1 MTDSSDVKPIA
12 VSEWDPRLAAIV
24 AEMRG
29 RPLNVHKLM
38 ANNPELLLAWWNF
51 RNHVTSGGKL
61 QQRHREL
68 IVLRVAVRMKCW
80 YEWAS
85 HVDRGLK
92 AGLSFDDIECVRLGR
107 IAARWKRGD
116 ELVLRATD
124 EFFDRQEITPETR
137 IAMRAYFTSP
147 ELMDLIAICGAYITL
162 GAMINTWGLEVDE
175 FISTDDG
182 MDQNSW
188 SRA

>member
-1 MTDSSDVKPIA
+1 MTYSSDVQPIA
-12 VSEWDPRLAAIV
+12 VSEWDPRLAPIV

-51 RNHVTSGGKL
+51 RKHVVGGGKL

-68 IVLRVAVRMKCW
+68 IILRVAVHMKCW

-92 AGLSFDDIECVRLGR
+92 SGLSLDEIECVRFGR
-107 IAARWKRGD
+107 VATCWNQGD
-116 ELVLRATD
+116 EFVLRATD
-124 EFFDRQEITPETR
+124 EVFDKQQITPETR
-137 IAMRAYFTSP
+137 TAMCAYFTP
-147 ELMDLIAICGAYITL
+147 AELMDLIAICGAYITL
-162 GAMINTWGLEVDE
+162 GTMINTWGLELDE
-175 FISTDDG
+175 FIRAEDG
-182 MDQNSW
+182 MDNNSW
-188 SRA
+188 LRA